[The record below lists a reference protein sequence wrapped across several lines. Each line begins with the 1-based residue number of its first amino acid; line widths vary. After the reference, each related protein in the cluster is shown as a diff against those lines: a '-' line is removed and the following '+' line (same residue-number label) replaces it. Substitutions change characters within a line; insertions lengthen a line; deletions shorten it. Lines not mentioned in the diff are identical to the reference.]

1 MISKGMIIISST
13 SLRLLQVQ
21 IKAFR
26 CQQLQ
31 PEGKDD
37 DDVHGNGDDDDHDDV
52 KEDLVGTVDEDR
64 ARGKR
69 EKSRVPDNQPTN
81 LSYLVMLIIIATI
94 ISIVTI
100 ISILHRVPDNQ
111 PTNLELQLL

>member
-37 DDVHGNGDDDDHDDV
+37 DDVHGNGHENDHDNV

-69 EKSRVPDNQPTN
+69 EESRVPDNQPTN
-81 LSYLVMLIIIATI
+81 LSYLVIVIIIATI
-94 ISIVTI
+94 ISIVIMPHHFTQ
-100 ISILHRVPDNQ
+100 SP
-111 PTNLELQLL
+111 

>member
-37 DDVHGNGDDDDHDDV
+37 DDDHGNGHDDDHDDV

-69 EKSRVPDNQPTN
+69 EESRVPDNQPTN
-81 LSYLVMLIIIATI
+81 LSYLVMVIIIATI

-100 ISILHRVPDNQ
+100 IILHRVPDHQ

>member
-1 MISKGMIIISST
+1 MIIISST

-37 DDVHGNGDDDDHDDV
+37 DDDHDHDHDHDDV

-81 LSYLVMLIIIATI
+81 LSYLVMVIIIATI
-94 ISIVTI
+94 ISIVI
-100 ISILHRVPDNQ
+100 IIIILHRVPDHQ